1 MLDWAAVVGRRPRL
15 GALLGALCISFSGIF
30 FLFSHTSPATAT
42 VFRCLYA
49 LPFLGLLALS
59 ERRRL
64 GSMASRE
71 HAIAIVAGICFGADL
86 LFWNHAVDDVGAGLA
101 TVVGN
106 LQVVVVA
113 LVAWVA
119 LGERPSR
126 RIGVAIPA
134 MLVGVTLISGIIGS
148 GAYGSNPRLGVLFGL
163 GSAIA
168 YGGYLLLA
176 REANPGGLRPATML
190 FLSSLTTA
198 AVGAVVGAAS
208 GELDLVPSWPAHGWL
223 IAVALTSQVA
233 GYLLISA
240 SQPRLPAAI
249 TSVIL
254 LAQPVATV
262 FLAGILLSE
271 APSAVQFAGVGLV
284 IVGLV
289 VATARPAVRR
299 LSQPVTVAE
308 PEPVRAA

>member
-1 MLDWAAVVGRRPRL
+1 M
-15 GALLGALCISFSGIF
+15 
-30 FLFSHTSPATAT
+30 
-42 VFRCLYA
+42 FRCLYA

-71 HAIAIVAGICFGADL
+71 HVIAIVAGICFGADL
-86 LFWNHAVDDVGAGLA
+86 LSWNHAVDDVGAGLA

-134 MLVGVTLISGIIGS
+134 MLVGVVLISGIVGS

-163 GSAIA
+163 GSAVA
-168 YGGYLLLA
+168 YGAYLLLA

-198 AVGAVVGAAS
+198 VVGAIVGAAI

-262 FLAGILLSE
+262 FLAAILVSE
-271 APSAVQFAGVGLV
+271 APSTVQFAGVGLV
-284 IVGLV
+284 ILGLV
-289 VATARPAVRR
+289 VATARPGARR
-299 LSQPVTVAE
+299 LSREVPLPDAE
-308 PEPVRAA
+308 GLRAV